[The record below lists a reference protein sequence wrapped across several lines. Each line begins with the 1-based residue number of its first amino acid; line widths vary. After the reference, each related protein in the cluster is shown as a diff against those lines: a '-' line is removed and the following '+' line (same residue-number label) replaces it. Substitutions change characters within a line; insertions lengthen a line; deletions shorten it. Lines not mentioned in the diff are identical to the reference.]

1 MVKGFV
7 GLART
12 IHVISALW
20 VLLIAVVIIVD
31 VLGRALYSSPLQ
43 GATEVI
49 RNSVVAI
56 TFLQLPLAILSGSML
71 RTELVSESLG
81 PGGRRFLRT
90 LAYLLGL
97 ALFALIVYADW
108 RPAMLAYRI
117 GEYEG
122 EGALRIPVWPVH
134 FILLVTSAMCA
145 ISYLLMIWLDWTNQL
160 EDEIAYPGIL
170 AYDRE
175 AAAVM
180 GLDNEGRSSAQDREP
195 K

>member
-1 MVKGFV
+1 MVKSFV
-7 GLART
+7 GFARV
-12 IHVISALW
+12 IHVISAFWILM
-20 VLLIAVVIIVD
+20 IAVLIIVD
-31 VLGRALYSSPLQ
+31 VLGRALFSSPLQ
-43 GATEVI
+43 GTTEII

-71 RTELVSESLG
+71 RTEVISEFLG
-81 PGGRRFLRT
+81 PNGRRFLRT

-122 EGALRIPVWPVH
+122 EGALRVPVWPVH
-134 FILLVTSAMCA
+134 VVLIITSAMCA
-145 ISYLLMIWLDWTNQL
+145 VAYAIMIWLDWTNQL

-175 AAAVM
+175 AATVM
-180 GLDNEGRSSAQDREP
+180 GIDNEGGASAQDREL

>member
-1 MVKGFV
+1 MVRGFV
-7 GLART
+7 GLTRI
-12 IHVISALW
+12 IHVVSAFW
-20 VLLIAVVIIVD
+20 ILLIAVVIIVD
-31 VLGRALYSSPLQ
+31 VLGRAIFSSPLQ
-43 GATEVI
+43 GTSEII

-71 RTELVSESLG
+71 RTELVSEFLG
-81 PGGRRFLRT
+81 LNGRRILRT

-97 ALFALIVYADW
+97 CFFALIVYADW
-108 RPAMLAYRI
+108 QPAMFAYRI
-117 GEYEG
+117 GAYEG
-122 EGALRIPVWPVH
+122 EGALRIPIWPVH
-134 FILLVTSAMCA
+134 IILLTTSAMCA
-145 ISYLLMIWLDWTNQL
+145 VAYLIMIWLDWTNRL

-180 GLDNEGRSSAQDREP
+180 GIQGDDDSSRSGKDS

>member
-1 MVKGFV
+1 MVRGFV
-7 GLART
+7 GLARA
-12 IHVISALW
+12 IHVVSAFW
-20 VLLIAVVIIVD
+20 VLLIAAMIIAD
-31 VLGRALYSSPLQ
+31 VLGRAIFSAPLQ
-43 GATEVI
+43 GTTEVI

-71 RTELVSESLG
+71 RTELVSEFIG

-97 ALFALIVYADW
+97 AFFALIIYADW
-108 RPAMLAYRI
+108 RPATFAYRI

-122 EGALRIPVWPVH
+122 EGALRVPVWPVH
-134 FILLVTSAMCA
+134 FILLATSAMCA
-145 ISYLLMIWLDWTNQL
+145 VSYAIMIWLDWTNQL
-160 EDEIAYPGIL
+160 EDELAYPGIL

-175 AAAVM
+175 AAAIM
-180 GLDNEGRSSAQDREP
+180 GVDENGGANAHAKEV